1 MEDTIKNIFSKTPDI
16 ISSQSPLEGHEARFL
31 ERLKKHPIT
40 SLEYAKP
47 RLVWRKKTLRFLSVA
62 AGIALLFGVF
72 KWGAH
77 TQSKK
82 AQIEAISPSAGLLSD
97 QYALPLA
104 KAIEKV
110 TTGVTPLTKPH
121 IDRAILEISKLEE
134 ELKGME
140 TDLLSGGNT
149 RLILQAMV
157 LNYQTRLELLEEV
170 LDRVETI
177 NNLNKKSDEN
187 I

>member
-1 MEDTIKNIFSKTPDI
+1 MTFSTTPNGNNSAI
-16 ISSQSPLEGHEARFL
+16 ART
-31 ERLKKHPIT
+31 H
-40 SLEYAKP
+40 
-47 RLVWRKKTLRFLSVA
+47 W
-62 AGIALLFGVF
+62 
-72 KWGAH
+72 
-77 TQSKK
+77 
-82 AQIEAISPSAGLLSD
+82 
-97 QYALPLA
+97 
-104 KAIEKV
+104 IEKV
-110 TTGVTPLTKPH
+110 TTRVTPLTKPH

-170 LDRVETI
+170 LDRVETM